1 MHKKLTLSITFVV
14 ASIILFAFSPW
25 ITKDIAEKRAITGFQ
40 NQQKGIVDGCGFNCD
55 GCGLVTSENVLFG
68 YNVRIEY
75 ACGLILEDIM
85 ENHQIK
91 NVFVSFLG
99 TVH

>member
-1 MHKKLTLSITFVV
+1 MHRKIALRIIFVV

-25 ITKDIAEKRAITGFQ
+25 ITKDIAENRAIRAFQ
-40 NQQKGIVDGCGFNCD
+40 NDQKDIVDGCGFNCD
-55 GCGLVTSENVLFG
+55 GCGVVTSEKVLFG
-68 YNVRIEY
+68 YHVQIEY
-75 ACGLILEDIM
+75 ACGLISKDIR
-85 ENHQIK
+85 ENHQLK